1 VERKEALSRLNN
13 NIGVTATAAV
23 EEPPEA
29 VSEETPTHPLDEQQL
44 AWLGAHG
51 LGGSTAADMRARQF
65 VHRAEADVA
74 GDASAAAWQCCD
86 LLTAAQPPDESEL
99 FDESVL
105 DCAAAANAARR
116 AAAAAARAQLTD
128 LGVVDEHLALEPSAL
143 LPSIHEM
150 AFARHVGSTVAAGLQ
165 RPPAGSFGKE
175 YQWPACVGASTPP
188 PPDTTLAM
196 LVISRYEED
205 VGWLLRRLP
214 PRVDYHVVQLAG
226 RLQEELPRTKQTV
239 LPIAPAASAAAGEA
253 AAAARGAAAT
263 TATGDATPAGDATA
277 AAAAAA
283 ATAASS
289 RPPVAGSRQAKKL
302 AEQQAEEER
311 ARQCA
316 EEEAMRRAMVGG
328 GRPAA
333 SHAFLHYL
341 HSAAANEELIEL
353 LKDPAEAAKRVL
365 VQSADKAGADDSVQH
380 TIVAALRRKAE
391 RVMDLFKRWDVDKSG
406 TLDKKEFHR
415 ALKAL
420 QIPGSFADHSMIFE
434 MWDADGGGMIEY
446 GELLGAMHA
455 GRRFDRLLV
464 RKAGPPVPPV
474 VLFATA
480 NPFEHNERFLDDLQL
495 LLRAAVGG
503 RPTPSFTPLGKWRC
517 GERLIHCDPS
527 GAPHDRRMLPIGA
540 AWRAAFGLQR
550 PMPLWLATTPGSQFA
565 VSRDA
570 LLRPWPHA
578 RSHPAGPVDRDTAL
592 ARAHAAAAFYR
603 RALDE
608 SGVARREGGAP
619 DPIAGHAFERLWR
632 YVFVHD
638 DPGNMEAVEEAALA
652 KLSAYAR
659 SVRLGLRL

>member
-1 VERKEALSRLNN
+1 VHREYRTAAFDIMHPRVNKVHWHSDSDGDPKRTSGAPAPSKIPVPQRFRASVPSTAARSRPPPEVTRAPVATVQDQNRSSSAAAEEQQIRERLKQLQVERKEALSRLNN

-263 TATGDATPAGDATA
+263 TATGLLLATRRRRRRRRRRRQPPHARLSPGAARQRSSPSSRRRRSARASARRRRRCAEQWWAAGD
-277 AAAAAA
+277 
-283 ATAASS
+283 
-289 RPPVAGSRQAKKL
+289 L
-302 AEQQAEEER
+302 
-311 ARQCA
+311 
-316 EEEAMRRAMVGG
+316 RRAMPSCTTSIA
-328 GRPAA
+328 RP
-333 SHAFLHYL
+333 
-341 HSAAANEELIEL
+341 
-353 LKDPAEAAKRVL
+353 
-365 VQSADKAGADDSVQH
+365 
-380 TIVAALRRKAE
+380 
-391 RVMDLFKRWDVDKSG
+391 
-406 TLDKKEFHR
+406 
-415 ALKAL
+415 
-420 QIPGSFADHSMIFE
+420 
-434 MWDADGGGMIEY
+434 
-446 GELLGAMHA
+446 
-455 GRRFDRLLV
+455 
-464 RKAGPPVPPV
+464 
-474 VLFATA
+474 
-480 NPFEHNERFLDDLQL
+480 
-495 LLRAAVGG
+495 
-503 RPTPSFTPLGKWRC
+503 PT
-517 GERLIHCDPS
+517 
-527 GAPHDRRMLPIGA
+527 
-540 AWRAAFGLQR
+540 
-550 PMPLWLATTPGSQFA
+550 
-565 VSRDA
+565 
-570 LLRPWPHA
+570 
-578 RSHPAGPVDRDTAL
+578 RS
-592 ARAHAAAAFYR
+592 
-603 RALDE
+603 
-608 SGVARREGGAP
+608 
-619 DPIAGHAFERLWR
+619 
-632 YVFVHD
+632 
-638 DPGNMEAVEEAALA
+638 
-652 KLSAYAR
+652 
-659 SVRLGLRL
+659 